1 NDYMKQGF
9 KNSIL
14 VAATTTTILTNLG
27 LPLLTAAFFMFFYA
41 TLSAVTPPVALSSY
55 TAAGIA
61 GADMNLTGLH
71 AVRLCLA
78 AFIVPFMFVF
88 SPELLWEGAGIT
100 IIRTIIT
107 GTIGVICLAVSVH
120 GWHLKG
126 KAHVISR
133 VVLFITALLMI
144 DSGLKTDLIGV
155 VLIIIVYLFEK
166 FRLRKM
172 IKQDETVSLDE
183 ESVNT
188 NL

>member
-1 NDYMKQGF
+1 
-9 KNSIL
+9 
-14 VAATTTTILTNLG
+14 
-27 LPLLTAAFFMFFYA
+27 
-41 TLSAVTPPVALSSY
+41 
-55 TAAGIA
+55 
-61 GADMNLTGLH
+61 
-71 AVRLCLA
+71 
-78 AFIVPFMFVF
+78 MFVQ
-88 SPELLWEGAGIT
+88 S
-100 IIRTIIT
+100 
-107 GTIGVICLAVSVH
+107 GTTMGRSRHNHNKDNYNWNYRVICLAVSVH